1 MADCLC
7 GTGLGNLGLSSC
19 VVNRNVTNKLFFVP
33 VYDSTGVKNKLDL
46 TGTINEATI
55 IALINQSDASKR
67 WYLSP
72 VFENVVK
79 ATADTT
85 FEEAPSQRK
94 KRLKT
99 GKKSFSAEHW
109 DVAPQLEGK
118 YNEYLC
124 GGWGVIELDIDGN
137 IIGKKVG
144 TDLYPIPV
152 DGDSFDVKYVDPTD
166 AATSKLMVSFDYNRL
181 MKSEELWL
189 ISADELGADLNDQDG
204 LKDVELEFVSKTS
217 TQVVVNATLSYGT
230 AVQLLKVKGL
240 LAADFALYN
249 NTLSASHTIA
259 TVTEGTG
266 ANEGQYTITYT
277 AITGSVDNLTLS
289 MAKDGYV
296 GKLDYVDA

>member
-19 VVNRNVTNKLFFVP
+19 IVNRNVTNKLFFVP

-94 KRLKT
+94 KRIKA

-189 ISADELGADLNDQDG
+189 ISADEL
-204 LKDVELEFVSKTS
+204 
-217 TQVVVNATLSYGT
+217 
-230 AVQLLKVKGL
+230 
-240 LAADFALYN
+240 
-249 NTLSASHTIA
+249 
-259 TVTEGTG
+259 
-266 ANEGQYTITYT
+266 
-277 AITGSVDNLTLS
+277 
-289 MAKDGYV
+289 
-296 GKLDYVDA
+296 

>member
-94 KRLKT
+94 KRIKA

-266 ANEGQYTITYT
+266 ANEGKYTITYA

>member
-94 KRLKT
+94 KRIKA

-109 DVAPQLEGK
+109 DVSPQLEGK

-240 LAADFALYN
+240 LSADFTLYN

-266 ANEGQYTITYT
+266 ANEGQYTITYA

>member
-33 VYDSTGVKNKLDL
+33 VYDSTGVKNKIDL
-46 TGTINEATI
+46 TDPINEATI

-94 KRLKT
+94 KRIKA

-266 ANEGQYTITYT
+266 ANEGQYTITY
-277 AITGSVDNLTLS
+277 ASITGSVDNLTLS

>member
-46 TGTINEATI
+46 TDQINEATI
-55 IALINQSDASKR
+55 TALINQSDAFKR

-94 KRLKT
+94 KRIKA

-189 ISADELGADLNDQDG
+189 ISSAEIGADLNDQDG

-249 NTLSASHTIA
+249 HTLGASHSIT

>member
-79 ATADTT
+79 ASADTT

-94 KRLKT
+94 KRLKA

>member
-94 KRLKT
+94 KRIKA

-137 IIGKKVG
+137 LIGKKVG

-266 ANEGQYTITYT
+266 ANEGKYTITYA

>member
-94 KRLKT
+94 KRIKA

-137 IIGKKVG
+137 LIGKKVG

>member
-94 KRLKT
+94 KRIKA

-266 ANEGQYTITYT
+266 VNEGQYTITYV

>member
-94 KRLKT
+94 KRIKA

-166 AATSKLMVSFDYNRL
+166 TATSKLMVSFDYNRL

-204 LKDVELEFVSKTS
+204 LKDVVLEFVSKTS

-266 ANEGQYTITYT
+266 ANEGQYTITYA

-289 MAKDGYV
+289 MSKDGYV
-296 GKLDYVDA
+296 GKLNYVDA

>member
-94 KRLKT
+94 KRIKA

-249 NTLSASHTIA
+249 NTLGASHSIT

-266 ANEGQYTITYT
+266 ANEGQYTITYV

>member
-94 KRLKT
+94 KRIKA

-109 DVAPQLEGK
+109 DVSPQLEGK

-266 ANEGQYTITYT
+266 ANEGQYTITYA

>member
-55 IALINQSDASKR
+55 IALINQADASKR

-94 KRLKT
+94 KRIKA

-137 IIGKKVG
+137 LIGKKVG

-166 AATSKLMVSFDYNRL
+166 TATSKLMVSFDYNRL

-189 ISADELGADLNDQDG
+189 ISADEIGADLNDQDG

-249 NTLSASHTIA
+249 NTLSASHSIT

-266 ANEGQYTITYT
+266 ANEGQYTITYV
-277 AITGSVDNLTLS
+277 AITGATDNLTLS

>member
-46 TGTINEATI
+46 TDPINEATI
-55 IALINQSDASKR
+55 TALINQSDASKR

-94 KRLKT
+94 KRIKA

-109 DVAPQLEGK
+109 DVSPQLEGK

-189 ISADELGADLNDQDG
+189 ISAEEIGADLNDQDG

-230 AVQLLKVKGL
+230 AIQLLKVKGL

-249 NTLSASHTIA
+249 NTLGASHSIT

>member
-19 VVNRNVTNKLFFVP
+19 VVNRNVTNKLCFVP

-94 KRLKT
+94 KRIKG

-137 IIGKKVG
+137 IIGKKVS

-266 ANEGQYTITYT
+266 ANEGQYTITYV

-296 GKLDYVDA
+296 GKLNYVDA

>member
-94 KRLKT
+94 KRIKA

-137 IIGKKVG
+137 LIGKKVG

-266 ANEGQYTITYT
+266 ANEGQYTITYA

>member
-94 KRLKT
+94 KRIKA

-137 IIGKKVG
+137 LIGKKVG

-266 ANEGQYTITYT
+266 ANEGQYTITYV

>member
-94 KRLKT
+94 KRIKA

-137 IIGKKVG
+137 LIGKKVG

-266 ANEGQYTITYT
+266 VNEGQYTITYV

>member
-94 KRLKT
+94 KRIKA

-249 NTLSASHTIA
+249 NTLSASHSIA

-266 ANEGQYTITYT
+266 ANEGQYTITYA

>member
-55 IALINQSDASKR
+55 TALINQSDASKR

-94 KRLKT
+94 KRIKA

-109 DVAPQLEGK
+109 DVSPQLEGK

-137 IIGKKVG
+137 LIGKKVG

-166 AATSKLMVSFDYNRL
+166 TATSKLMVSFDYNRL

-189 ISADELGADLNDQDG
+189 ISAEEIGADLNDQDG

-230 AVQLLKVKGL
+230 AIQLLKVKGL

-249 NTLSASHTIA
+249 NTLAASHSIA

-266 ANEGQYTITYT
+266 ANEGQYTITYV
-277 AITGSVDNLTLS
+277 AITGSTDDLTLS

-296 GKLDYVDA
+296 GKLDYKDA

>member
-94 KRLKT
+94 KRIKA

>member
-94 KRLKT
+94 KRIKA

-266 ANEGQYTITYT
+266 ANEGQYTITYA

>member
-55 IALINQSDASKR
+55 IALINQADASKR

-94 KRLKT
+94 KRIKA

-137 IIGKKVG
+137 LIGKKVG

-204 LKDVELEFVSKTS
+204 LKDVELKFVSKTS

-240 LAADFALYN
+240 LAADFTLYN

-266 ANEGQYTITYT
+266 ANEGQYTITYV

-296 GKLDYVDA
+296 GKLNYIDA

>member
-79 ATADTT
+79 ASADTT

-94 KRLKT
+94 KRLKA

-266 ANEGQYTITYT
+266 ANEGQYTITYV

>member
-94 KRLKT
+94 KRIKA

-166 AATSKLMVSFDYNRL
+166 TATSKLMVSFDYNRL

-266 ANEGQYTITYT
+266 ANEGQYTITYA

>member
-33 VYDSTGVKNKLDL
+33 IYDSTRAKNKLDL
-46 TGTINEATI
+46 TTTVDEAAI
-55 IALINQSDASKR
+55 VALINQSDATKR

-79 ATADTT
+79 ATADTI
-85 FEEAPSQRK
+85 FEESPSQRK
-94 KRLKT
+94 YRIKA
-99 GKKSFSAEHW
+99 GKKSFTGEHW

-166 AATSKLMVSFDYNRL
+166 SATSKLMISFDYNRL
-181 MKSEELWL
+181 MKNEELWL
-189 ISADELGADLNDQDG
+189 ISAEEIGADLNDQDG
-204 LKDVELEFVSKTS
+204 LKDVVLTEVSKTS
-217 TQVVVNATLSYGT
+217 TQVVVTATLAYGT
-230 AVQLLKVKGL
+230 ALQLLKVKGL
-240 LAADFALYN
+240 VAADFALYN
-249 NTLSASHTIA
+249 QTLAASHAIS

-266 ANEGQYTITYT
+266 VNEGKYTITYS
-277 AITGSVDNLTLS
+277 AITGSTDNLKLS
-289 MAKDGYV
+289 IAKDGYV
-296 GKLDYVDA
+296 GYLEYVDA

>member
-94 KRLKT
+94 KRIKA

-137 IIGKKVG
+137 LIGKKVG

-166 AATSKLMVSFDYNRL
+166 TATSKLMVSFDYNRL

-266 ANEGQYTITYT
+266 ANEGQYTITYA

-296 GKLDYVDA
+296 GKLNYVDA

>member
-46 TGTINEATI
+46 TDPINEATI

-94 KRLKT
+94 KRIKG

-166 AATSKLMVSFDYNRL
+166 SATSKLMVSFDYNRL

-217 TQVVVNATLSYGT
+217 TQIVVNATLFYGT

>member
-33 VYDSTGVKNKLDL
+33 VYDSAGVKNKLDL

-55 IALINQSDASKR
+55 TALINQSDASKR

-94 KRLKT
+94 KRIKA

-109 DVAPQLEGK
+109 DVSPQLEGK

-189 ISADELGADLNDQDG
+189 ISAEEIGADLNDQDG

-230 AVQLLKVKGL
+230 AIQLLKVKGL

-249 NTLSASHTIA
+249 NTLGASHSIT

-277 AITGSVDNLTLS
+277 AITGSTDNLTLS

>member
-94 KRLKT
+94 KRIKA

-266 ANEGQYTITYT
+266 ANEGQYTITYV

>member
-46 TGTINEATI
+46 TDPINEATI

-94 KRLKT
+94 KRIKA

-266 ANEGQYTITYT
+266 VNEGQYTITYV

>member
-33 VYDSTGVKNKLDL
+33 VFDSTGVKNKLDL

-94 KRLKT
+94 KRIKA

-266 ANEGQYTITYT
+266 ANEGQYTITYA

-296 GKLDYVDA
+296 GKLNYVDA